1 LLAEQ
6 LRSGLTETTHDG
18 AVAVVDHAG
27 ALVAASG
34 DIDRPFYIR
43 SSAKPFQATIAQ
55 EAGANLGPLQ
65 MAMACASHRGFP
77 VHIAL
82 VRSMLEDA
90 GLDESDLR
98 CPEDWP
104 LGVGAQEMAMKT
116 PGSAKRRIW
125 HNCSGK
131 HAAFLRACAA
141 SGWPTETYLS
151 PEHPLQR
158 AVIAFVSE
166 LGEFGVEPVGIDGC
180 GAPVLRTTTRVM
192 ALMFA
197 RLATEFRMAEA
208 LTAMHRYP
216 ALVGGNG
223 AGDTEIAIA
232 TNSAAKG
239 GAAGCLGVAVA
250 ERLGVAVKSWD
261 GSGIVAGVGAV
272 SALEQLGCLT
282 PTAVAALEPVLRPPV
297 LGGGSPVGHYEP
309 RLQLEL
315 T

>member
-1 LLAEQ
+1 MLAEQ
-6 LRSGLTETTHDG
+6 LRSGLAETTHDG
-18 AVAVVDHAG
+18 AVAVVDRDG
-27 ALVAASG
+27 DLMAASG

-55 EAGANLGPLQ
+55 ESGANLSPLH

-82 VRSMLEDA
+82 IRSMLEDA
-90 GLDESDLR
+90 GLDQSDLR

-104 LGVGAQEMAMKT
+104 LGVGAREMTMRT
-116 PGSAKRRIW
+116 PGSTKRRIW

-141 SGWPTETYLS
+141 SGWPTESYLS

-158 AVIAFVSE
+158 SVIAFVSE
-166 LGEFGVEPVGIDGC
+166 LGEFPVEPVGVDGC

-197 RLATEFRMAEA
+197 RLATEPRMSDAY
-208 LTAMHRYP
+208 TAMHRYP

-239 GAAGCLGVAVA
+239 GAAGCLGIALAGRV
-250 ERLGVAVKSWD
+250 GMAVKSWD
-261 GSGIVAGVGAV
+261 GSGLVAGVGAV
-272 SALEQLGCLT
+272 SALEQLGYLT
-282 PTAVAALEPVLRPPV
+282 PTAANVLEPVLRPPV
-297 LGGGSPVGHYEP
+297 LGGGSPVGTYEP
-309 RLQLEL
+309 RLRLEL
-315 T
+315 A